1 VKIKTLSIKN
11 FRSIKE
17 LVLEL
22 PNVCAFVGP
31 NNAGKTNILEAIR
44 RVLMP
49 EYGPPAT
56 HFSED
61 DVHLRDPDKDIEI
74 ALTFGLPIPDRAGQA
89 AEDTG
94 VRNGRDS

>member
-1 VKIKTLSIKN
+1 MKIKTLSIKN

-49 EYGPPAT
+49 EYGPRTT

-61 DVHLRDPDKDIEI
+61 DVRLRAPDKDIEI
-74 ALTFGLPIPDRAGQA
+74 ALTFGLPIP
-89 AEDTG
+89 
-94 VRNGRDS
+94 